1 VGVRHCRVTVL
12 PWSPDGFA
20 VWERGGFLILAGN
33 HMLKHAPA
41 QGRALALAA
50 LGGKLPSMLQPDAK
64 LGAELFET
72 SRR

>member
-1 VGVRHCRVTVL
+1 M
-12 PWSPDGFA
+12 
-20 VWERGGFLILAGN
+20 WERGGFLILAGN